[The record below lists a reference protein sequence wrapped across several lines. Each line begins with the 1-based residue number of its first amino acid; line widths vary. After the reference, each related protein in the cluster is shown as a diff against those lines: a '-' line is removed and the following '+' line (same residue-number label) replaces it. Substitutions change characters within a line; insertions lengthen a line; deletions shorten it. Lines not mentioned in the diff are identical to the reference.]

1 MMDLQ
6 LLRQLLPD
14 GCTLHGFETAGSTND
29 IAKEL
34 ACSGAPE
41 GTVVVALR
49 QTAGRGRRGR
59 CFLSPEGGIYLSL
72 LLRPQLEPQH
82 YGLVTPA
89 AAVAAAHAVEAVCGV
104 SCGIK
109 WVNDLIL
116 HEKKLC
122 GILTE
127 LCGDA
132 VILGVGLNVTVPSGG
147 FAPEIA
153 DVATALYDAPPPAAV
168 MEQLTARLVQ
178 QLWQACAA
186 LPDRTFLQDY
196 RARSTLLGRQITVFP
211 NGGAPYA
218 AAAVTI
224 DDSAG
229 LVVEHAGG
237 TVVLRSGEVSVR

>member
-1 MMDLQ
+1 MDLQ
-6 LLRQLLPD
+6 LLRQLLPAE
-14 GCTLHGFETAGSTND
+14 CTLHGFETAGSTND

-34 ACSGAPE
+34 ARSGAPD
-41 GTVVVALR
+41 GTVVTALR

-59 CFLSPEGGIYLSL
+59 SFLSPEGGIYLSL
-72 LLRPQLEPQH
+72 LLRPRLEVQH

-89 AAVAAAHAVEAVCGV
+89 AAVAVADAVEALRGV

-132 VILGVGLNVTVPSGG
+132 VIIGVGLNVTVPSGG

-153 DVATALYDAPPPAAV
+153 SVATALFDAPPPAGTA
-168 MEQLTARLVQ
+168 EQLTARMVQ
-178 QLWQACAA
+178 RLQQACAA
-186 LPDRTFLQDY
+186 LPDRAFLQAY

-211 NGGAPYA
+211 VNGTAYTA
-218 AAAVTI
+218 RAVAI
-224 DDSAG
+224 DDDAG

-237 TVVLRSGEVSVR
+237 TAVLRSGEVSVR